1 MKQLSAHG
9 NRLETAAET
18 RINASKNMSE
28 TEDENQIK
36 TQFMSSQVFRR
47 TLYARVQ
54 EVAV

>member
-9 NRLETAAET
+9 TRLGTAAET

-54 EVAV
+54 EAAV